1 MQLLPRHSSRVP
13 ILISIPQWC
22 DCCLTNDFSLND
34 IATVFQSHNGAI
46 AASTTPKS
54 ATSLLPVSIPQWCD
68 CCQPTFT
75 LASRL
80 LNVSIPQ
87 WCDCCQGN
95 SKAAPGTGGF
105 QSHNGAIAAY
115 ADNRQGRSRTS
126 VSIPQWCDCCTVPP
140 SATTPFP
147 ISFNPT
153 MVRLLHISV
162 NWTPP
167 DARTVSIPQ
176 WCDCCQPSSCNKPV
190 RRRFQSHNGAIAAHR
205 RGEGYAKALNGFN
218 PTMVRLLHNLDRA
231 LMENLPVSIPQW
243 CDCCLRYLLGGECDA
258 KGFNPTMVRLLPMSS
273 QQTQRFSSSFNPTMV
288 RLLP

>member
-1 MQLLPRHSSRVP
+1 MV
-13 ILISIPQWC
+13 
-22 DCCLTNDFSLND
+22 
-34 IATVFQSHNGAI
+34 
-46 AASTTPKS
+46 
-54 ATSLLPVSIPQWCD
+54 
-68 CCQPTFT
+68 
-75 LASRL
+75 RL
-80 LNVSIPQ
+80 LRVIRELVVKIKKSFNPTMVRLLR
-87 WCDCCQGN
+87 GN
-95 SKAAPGTGGF
+95 DTIIIEVEGG
-105 QSHNGAIAAY
+105 
-115 ADNRQGRSRTS
+115 
-126 VSIPQWCDCCTVPP
+126 
-140 SATTPFP
+140 
-147 ISFNPT
+147 FNPT

-288 RLLP
+288 RLLLSVTKSARRRGSSFNPTMVRLLRSPTTTCSIDFAKFQSHNGAIAACVGGGFRCWLGGFQSHNGAIAAVHAFLVQVP